1 MTSRM
6 IGDFRVRCSVAQEE
20 NQGYRVEIWTRR
32 IGGSAP
38 EKCWTVPGQEPFAT
52 LDEAEQESRNLFEE
66 INGVRFNGE
75 PGLPMRPH
83 NGWWRASSAPVGGS
97 IWSRSRRVGKAAR
110 FSRRPWRSRP
120 LPVSRCR
127 SLLSDSSLPSGDRTS
142 P

>member
-38 EKCWTVPGQEPFAT
+38 ENAGRCPDA

-75 PGLPMRPH
+75 PEFAH
-83 NGWWRASSAPVGGS
+83 ASA
-97 IWSRSRRVGKAAR
+97 
-110 FSRRPWRSRP
+110 
-120 LPVSRCR
+120 
-127 SLLSDSSLPSGDRTS
+127 
-142 P
+142 

>member
-38 EKCWTVPGQEPFAT
+38 ENAGRCPDGSRSRRTSRK
-52 LDEAEQESRNLFEE
+52 SRNLFEE

-75 PGLPMRPH
+75 PEFAH
-83 NGWWRASSAPVGGS
+83 ASA
-97 IWSRSRRVGKAAR
+97 
-110 FSRRPWRSRP
+110 
-120 LPVSRCR
+120 
-127 SLLSDSSLPSGDRTS
+127 
-142 P
+142 